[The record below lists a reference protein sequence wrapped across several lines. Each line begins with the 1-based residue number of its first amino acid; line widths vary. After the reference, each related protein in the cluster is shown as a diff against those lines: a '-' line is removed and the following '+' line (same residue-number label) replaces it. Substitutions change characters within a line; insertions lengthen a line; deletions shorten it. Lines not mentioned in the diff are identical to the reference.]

1 MKKTIALA
9 LAALTL
15 LALLTACAAK
25 PAETEPAEPAASDAA
40 ETPEQTAEPEDT
52 DAAAEEETPAEPET
66 EEEPEQ
72 PAEPALPDGVYTAE
86 FNTDSSM
93 FHANEACDGKGTL
106 TVENGEMTIHVSLA
120 STSILNLFPGTAED
134 AQKEGAEL
142 LQPTTDTVT
151 YSDGLSEEVYGFDIP
166 VPALDEEFD
175 VALIGKKG
183 KWYDHKV
190 SVTNPVP
197 VEESGKTVADLGL
210 ADGSYTAELSF
221 AGGSGK
227 AYIQSPCTLTVA
239 DGKATATV
247 VWSSSKYDYMLVDGE
262 RYDVLT
268 TEPGSTFEIPVA
280 AFDTDLTVIG
290 DTTAMSTPHEIEYT
304 LNFDSA
310 TLTAAE

>member
-1 MKKTIALA
+1 MKKFIALV
-9 LAALTL
+9 LAALML
-15 LALLTACAAK
+15 FAVLAGCAQQSA
-25 PAETEPAEPAASDAA
+25 PAESTESEQ
-40 ETPEQTAEPEDT
+40 TEQTAEPENPEQS
-52 DAAAEEETPAEPET
+52 AAEETPAEPEP
-66 EEEPEQ
+66 EEEPAQ
-72 PAEPALPDGVYTAE
+72 TALPDGVYTAE

-120 STSILNLFPGTAED
+120 STSILNLFPGMAED
-134 AQKEGAEL
+134 AQKDGAVL

-190 SVTNPVP
+190 SVSNPVP
-197 VEESGKTVADLGL
+197 AEASDKTTAALGL
-210 ADGSYTAELSF
+210 ADGTYTVELTF

-227 AYIQSPCTLTVA
+227 AYVISPCTVTIKDGAAVA
-239 DGKATATV
+239 TI
-247 VWSSSKYDYMLVDGE
+247 VWSSNKYDYMLVDGE
-262 RYDVLT
+262 RYDVLS
-268 TEPGSTFEIPVA
+268 TENGSTFEIPVA
-280 AFDTDLTVIG
+280 AFDTELTVIG